1 MHVTRRQLGLVAS
14 AVLAAGLSAGSALAQ
29 TKWNLPAAYAA
40 NNYHSENLVAFA
52 EDVKKATGGQLE
64 MVVHSNAS
72 LLKLPDILRG
82 VQTGQVPAGEILLGQ
97 FGNEDPI
104 FEVDNIPFLA
114 AGFDNAWKLYQAQKS
129 ILDKHM
135 QARGLRVLFSVA
147 WPGQSI
153 YTRNAVKS
161 VDELKGIKF
170 RKIGRAHV

>member
-1 MHVTRRQLGLVAS
+1 MTLTRMLALVA
-14 AVLAAGLSAGSALAQ
+14 ALSAGSALAQ
-29 TKWNLPAAYAA
+29 TKWDLPTAYSDST
-40 NNYHSENLVAFA
+40 YHTGIVRGFA